1 MDWIENSIKNAQQG
15 KTKTVGDDWISNSIR
30 QATARNT
37 GNNFQKRLNDV
48 YALGN
53 TLDSNIE
60 KHESGWA
67 SLGNSALLISDIQ
80 KYFSEAESL
89 KNDLIANSDAYK
101 QAIGEDNYKKIQTQ
115 IDNILN
121 TKEGTVSSHK
131 KRAQLYGQYDT
142 AEDYNNAKRNY
153 QLDTKYSRLKTFE
166 DYDKYIKSGN
176 FEQADMPQDEKDY
189 LLRLGYSLEY
199 REAVSSLNAAK
210 KRLEGLPKKI
220 TVNSP
225 YNEQQRVKIQQE
237 KKNLEAT
244 IKNLET
250 RIKEMDNM
258 GGIYTGL
265 NTTVLSE
272 SGEYAFDERWSNKKA
287 EMEEKTALNDK
298 EKLKLLS
305 GQKVDKSDYWVDEI
319 FKNAQ
324 PYQYLYYATED
335 EKKLHAYI
343 KKHDGEGAA
352 KKYLDDLKIAK
363 LDKRLNQARM
373 KEAYDFASKSEI
385 PSILLPT
392 MFGLVGGATA
402 LKSSQKTGNAEL
414 ASLASIPAN
423 LLSGL
428 EFGAYRMAGL
438 DGVRS
443 TLATQSQGFREG
455 TKTHWDGAWGE
466 DVWDFLYDTGMSG
479 VDSAAAAGLGA
490 VVPYLG
496 EVLLGGSAAAST
508 YNDAL
513 DRGISHG
520 DAMLTALTAGVA
532 ESLFEHMSISK
543 FLDAGD
549 ITKGFTKSGLRQATK
564 TLLTEMGINFTE
576 ELFTEVSNIIT
587 DTAINGNLSNY
598 AIAVKDYYM
607 QGMSPEEAKE
617 KALGDFK
624 NQILEAGLS
633 GALMGFGFGSISS
646 IKGMARSQV
655 LNSQKGGLVKLS
667 GNVAELKT
675 VAELSNNE
683 EIKAAAEKLTET
695 SKPSEI
701 GYVYNSLVADAVEQ
715 SVKEM
720 TPVLLENGAKESGS
734 NSAKGWA
741 TQIASSVFEANQG
754 KIAALQTNAVTSAV
768 YNEFVKEGKYGGD
781 TVLAL
786 ADLAKNTQPKAIT
799 SADVVDEQNATTPI
813 TEDGTP
819 AMGPVTSGESGAT
832 HPVTEAFGKSVKENL
847 EKDRPNKKVIIEK
860 LKERMP
866 QKSRITPEGES
877 IIKNFAKARG
887 LKVIFTDNLVDDV
900 GNGKYNSDTKTL
912 YISRYSI
919 NPIKI
924 VIKHEFTHSV
934 ETSKF
939 FDKFKDYCFT
949 ESEVFKDWLKEK
961 GFDKYSQAVNYE
973 LEKYNTFA
981 PNTKDKSLKAENE
994 VIANFVSETLFNKD
1008 GTDFN
1013 DEITTDFL
1021 KELSKN
1027 NRNLF
1032 QRFVDFVKNFIK
1044 RTFTGNSQK
1053 REINKLEQKFIRL
1066 VETVDTAE
1074 TKNDTAEQGETEQG
1088 QYSLAE
1094 NKKITH
1100 NMNEQKGLNKRFEKE
1115 LEDWF
1120 DKTTAEERK
1129 KSGKRF
1135 LVGTTTDVLK
1145 NIGIKDYNIYFGAS
1159 KINKILTD
1167 NKSMTLDIIKQ
1178 AVKLLEDPIIIMQS
1192 QTVEDSIV
1200 IFGEVYAENKPVMIS
1215 VLLNP
1220 KTKNGEILNY
1230 AVITSAY
1237 GRRSGNLQNL
1247 INKSTI
1253 YYINEQKNRTDT
1265 WLKAL
1270 GLQLPSAITKYGP
1283 INSIPNSAEN
1293 VKQKQLDVINKSN
1306 PAPNSYQTW
1315 VRSVDDI
1322 KTLAETLEDSDWQ
1335 DETINPD
1342 LTRTDIENAI
1352 AKGKIT
1358 VYSSYP
1364 ISQGVFV
1371 SPSRMEAE
1379 SYSGNG
1385 KVYEKTVDIQD
1396 VAWIDP
1402 TQGQYAKVEKG
1413 QYSLPDLDTNYLKAV
1428 ESGDM
1433 ETAQRMVDEAAKK
1446 AGYDVRAY
1454 HGTGADFNIFSEE
1467 NIGKRNVWGKGFY
1480 FGTSKGIA
1488 DDYASLRAKQGGK
1501 YRIVNAYLKMD
1512 NPYTP
1517 HKSDLGTAEE
1527 ILNKWFPDM
1536 WKNSK
1541 ELGIGYIQGKLDNS
1555 PLDLLQ
1561 FIAEHNNVEVQDVLK
1576 KYGYDSVKDGG
1587 EIVVFDSNQI
1597 KSADPVTYD
1606 DKGNVIPLSERFKN
1620 DNNDIRYS
1628 LPDIDSS
1635 GHKLSKG
1642 QMEYFKDS
1650 KIRDEKGRL
1659 LRLFHG
1665 TQNGGFT
1672 KFLRRF
1678 SDDKLTFFLTPS
1690 KNVAETYSGS
1700 FDKVELPE
1708 GRSRSKGNG
1717 QAGLYEVFANAKNPL
1732 VIEGNGHGWD
1742 NIPFTFETKTKKP
1755 ISLESEY
1762 DAKTGTLSGEYVYEG
1777 KTHKIN
1783 FNFSHLKEKARENA
1797 KATIEKYNLESTALE
1812 SEYYLE
1818 LSKLAKAEIREHFE
1832 KFMYKDVARSLAV
1845 YYSSSIVNAFNNDGK
1860 KHRQYRYIDVKNKSL
1875 DSVTTRDVTEWA
1887 KQNGYDAVW
1896 FKNIMDVSDKSSV
1909 NDDYQWGDVL
1919 AVFDSNQIK
1928 DVDNTEPTKN
1938 KDIRYSLPDIPDIAK
1953 GKSYDELI
1961 SLVDE
1966 GKITSDEALAAL
1978 GKEHGTM
1985 PKGEN
1990 PKVDVYVPEKI
2001 SETKNVNQFMRNVL
2015 ESGHLDADMTET
2027 EKRNIINGARTY
2039 RVISDKE
2046 ATNRAQSKIKT
2057 DVNGA
2062 VQQWE
2067 SVINGGGRITKF
2079 DIALGEQLLIQA
2091 AESGNANDV
2100 TKYVAELADL
2110 GTQLGQDVQALRL
2123 LKQMTGLGQL
2133 YYVTRAVAKLNKDI
2147 EAKFGEKHKIV
2158 EIDPDLAQI
2167 LANSKSQ
2174 KEIDNAVERLI
2185 KDVASQVKSS
2195 WVDKFNSWRYL
2206 AMLGNPRTHARNLA
2220 GNGVFLPA
2228 IGTKNKIAAVLE
2240 NVFVEK
2246 EKRTKVLGLLNP
2258 EYKDFATQDYANVED
2273 IIKSGG
2279 KMNPSDKIREQMK
2292 VFNTKALEKARKF
2305 NFDMLEKEDGWFLK
2319 WYYVRALGAA
2329 MQARGLDV
2337 NNISPTELEELRSYA
2352 INEAQ
2357 KATYRDA
2364 SHFANTLNKLSR
2376 LNKDANIISKAMGVA
2391 VEGLLPFKKTPI
2403 NILKR
2408 GIEYSPIGIATSII
2422 EAVRDLRKGEFSGAQ
2437 FIDSLSAGLTGT
2449 GIMLLGAFAYSLG
2462 IISGGMDYEDDDAL
2476 ERMAGY
2482 QPFAIN
2488 IGDYSYTIDFAAPA
2502 VMPFMIGAETA
2513 KMFNN
2518 ESVNETLGFFDT
2530 IAAIGAPMTELS
2542 MLQGLNDA
2550 IETIAYS
2557 DNKMGD
2563 FATNIFASYF
2573 SQYVPTLG
2581 GQIARTFDST
2591 RRTNFVDKNSSIP
2604 KILQTSYQKAL
2615 GKIPY
2620 FENKKVPYVDAWGRT
2635 EENDNILLRA
2645 FENFVSPGYVS
2656 KIEDDKV
2663 NKELA
2668 RIYTQTSEGG
2678 VIPKRAS
2685 TSFEVG
2691 GKTVNLNADE
2701 YVQYATDKG
2710 QYSRQY
2716 LEELMSSSMYST
2728 LDDSEKASVV
2738 SDLYSYANAKAKTNV
2753 SDYDYRTNNTYKTAA
2768 KLEEAG
2774 ISPVSYYIARAATS
2788 VENADT
2794 DGSNSVSKSEKKKA
2808 LRNAGFSYSE
2818 INTILNVNKK

>member
-53 TLDSNIE
+53 TLNSNIE

-101 QAIGEDNYKKIQTQ
+101 QALGEDNYKKIQTQ

-319 FKNAQ
+319 FKNAE
-324 PYQYLYYATED
+324 PYQHLYYATDD
-335 EKKLHAYI
+335 EKRMYSFI
-343 KKHDGEGAA
+343 KERDGEGLAQ
-352 KKYLDDLKIAK
+352 KYLEDLKVSK
-363 LDKRLNQARM
+363 LDKRLNQAIFQKM
-373 KEAYDFASKSEI
+373 SDYSAQNGGTA
-385 PSILLPT
+385 IL
-392 MFGLVGGATA
+392 G
-402 LKSSQKTGNAEL
+402 
-414 ASLASIPAN
+414 SLASIPASVF
-423 LLSGL
+423 SGL
-428 EFGAYRMAGL
+428 EFAAYRLGGEKF
-438 DGVRS
+438 DGIRS

-479 VDSAAAAGLGA
+479 VDSAAAAGLSAA
-490 VVPYLG
+490 VPFLG
-496 EVLLGGSAAAST
+496 EALLGSSAAAST

-741 TQIASSVFEANQG
+741 TQIANSVFENNEGQ
-754 KIAALQTNAVTSAV
+754 KAALQTNAVTSAV

-813 TEDGTP
+813 TEDGTL
-819 AMGPVTSGESGAT
+819 AMGPATSGENGET

-1074 TKNDTAEQGETEQG
+1074 TKNDTAEQGETEETETKQEAINEQTNKVG
-1088 QYSLAE
+1088 VEYNSETESVSQYSLASWE
-1094 NKKITH
+1094 NSDYVKDRNVAAQQIADAIGVSKK
-1100 NMNEQKGLNKRFEKE
+1100 
-1115 LEDWF
+1115 
-1120 DKTTAEERK
+1120 TA
-1129 KSGKRF
+1129 
-1135 LVGTTTDVLK
+1135 
-1145 NIGIKDYNIYFGAS
+1145 IKY
-1159 KINKILTD
+1159 
-1167 NKSMTLDIIKQ
+1167 
-1178 AVKLLEDPIIIMQS
+1178 
-1192 QTVEDSIV
+1192 
-1200 IFGEVYAENKPVMIS
+1200 
-1215 VLLNP
+1215 
-1220 KTKNGEILNY
+1220 
-1230 AVITSAY
+1230 
-1237 GRRSGNLQNL
+1237 
-1247 INKSTI
+1247 
-1253 YYINEQKNRTDT
+1253 
-1265 WLKAL
+1265 
-1270 GLQLPSAITKYGP
+1270 
-1283 INSIPNSAEN
+1283 INSINGIAKAIAEDKERLDYVAAVGRSAFVSNAEYGGSIDTSTLCQKRRWLTGTFSAIQKELKNSALTASEVLKIRN
-1293 VKQKQLDVINKSN
+1293 MLKDKGIEVSCGLCYVEGSRAEMGVFAKQFIERYKKTNPKYVPNMAEINTPEGIEEIRMKRPEVYEAYERFWN
-1306 PAPNSYQTW
+1306 NKG
-1315 VRSVDDI
+1315 VLNEGDSVLFASQR
-1322 KTLAETLEDSDWQ
+1322 KPKLYSV
-1335 DETINPD
+1335 
-1342 LTRTDIENAI
+1342 RTDYKHEILDKFKNEDNVSAKNDNGGLRIQSFSDFEVVHLIDMMQVIMDMSRVGLAGQAYTKVPEFALALGDTGLKINLSLI
-1352 AKGKIT
+1352 AKDVDANGNLVFDNVEGMNIDTAMRIRDMYSKNVGTILVVFNDAQLKAALNDSRVDFIIPFHRSQWKRSQYAEIGLPANT
-1358 VYSSYP
+1358 KDYTYMQNERYIKPVYYTTRK
-1364 ISQGVFV
+1364 G
-1371 SPSRMEAE
+1371 
-1379 SYSGNG
+1379 
-1385 KVYEKTVDIQD
+1385 
-1396 VAWIDP
+1396 
-1402 TQGQYAKVEKG
+1402 TQGKKKPPTICQVSIGITTK
-1413 QYSLPDLDTNYLKAV
+1413 
-1428 ESGDM
+1428 
-1433 ETAQRMVDEAAKK
+1433 AAK
-1446 AGYDVRAY
+1446 RMPRL
-1454 HGTGADFNIFSEE
+1454 I
-1467 NIGKRNVWGKGFY
+1467 W
-1480 FGTSKGIA
+1480 
-1488 DDYASLRAKQGGK
+1488 
-1501 YRIVNAYLKMD
+1501 
-1512 NPYTP
+1512 
-1517 HKSDLGTAEE
+1517 KS
-1527 ILNKWFPDM
+1527 
-1536 WKNSK
+1536 
-1541 ELGIGYIQGKLDNS
+1541 
-1555 PLDLLQ
+1555 
-1561 FIAEHNNVEVQDVLK
+1561 VLK
-1576 KYGYDSVKDGG
+1576 KTKDLNF
-1587 EIVVFDSNQI
+1587 INCLWII
-1597 KSADPVTYD
+1597 KMVRIRFNPMGLQT
-1606 DKGNVIPLSERFKN
+1606 VI
-1620 DNNDIRYS
+1620 
-1628 LPDIDSS
+1628 
-1635 GHKLSKG
+1635 
-1642 QMEYFKDS
+1642 
-1650 KIRDEKGRL
+1650 
-1659 LRLFHG
+1659 
-1665 TQNGGFT
+1665 
-1672 KFLRRF
+1672 
-1678 SDDKLTFFLTPS
+1678 
-1690 KNVAETYSGS
+1690 GS
-1700 FDKVELPE
+1700 CL
-1708 GRSRSKGNG
+1708 
-1717 QAGLYEVFANAKNPL
+1717 
-1732 VIEGNGHGWD
+1732 
-1742 NIPFTFETKTKKP
+1742 
-1755 ISLESEY
+1755 
-1762 DAKTGTLSGEYVYEG
+1762 
-1777 KTHKIN
+1777 
-1783 FNFSHLKEKARENA
+1783 
-1797 KATIEKYNLESTALE
+1797 
-1812 SEYYLE
+1812 
-1818 LSKLAKAEIREHFE
+1818 
-1832 KFMYKDVARSLAV
+1832 
-1845 YYSSSIVNAFNNDGK
+1845 
-1860 KHRQYRYIDVKNKSL
+1860 
-1875 DSVTTRDVTEWA
+1875 
-1887 KQNGYDAVW
+1887 
-1896 FKNIMDVSDKSSV
+1896 
-1909 NDDYQWGDVL
+1909 
-1919 AVFDSNQIK
+1919 
-1928 DVDNTEPTKN
+1928 
-1938 KDIRYSLPDIPDIAK
+1938 
-1953 GKSYDELI
+1953 LI
-1961 SLVDE
+1961 S
-1966 GKITSDEALAAL
+1966 KCTITTV
-1978 GKEHGTM
+1978 KE
-1985 PKGEN
+1985 
-1990 PKVDVYVPEKI
+1990 
-2001 SETKNVNQFMRNVL
+2001 VL
-2015 ESGHLDADMTET
+2015 KHL
-2027 EKRNIINGARTY
+2027 
-2039 RVISDKE
+2039 
-2046 ATNRAQSKIKT
+2046 
-2057 DVNGA
+2057 
-2062 VQQWE
+2062 
-2067 SVINGGGRITKF
+2067 
-2079 DIALGEQLLIQA
+2079 L
-2091 AESGNANDV
+2091 
-2100 TKYVAELADL
+2100 
-2110 GTQLGQDVQALRL
+2110 
-2123 LKQMTGLGQL
+2123 
-2133 YYVTRAVAKLNKDI
+2133 
-2147 EAKFGEKHKIV
+2147 
-2158 EIDPDLAQI
+2158 
-2167 LANSKSQ
+2167 
-2174 KEIDNAVERLI
+2174 
-2185 KDVASQVKSS
+2185 
-2195 WVDKFNSWRYL
+2195 
-2206 AMLGNPRTHARNLA
+2206 
-2220 GNGVFLPA
+2220 
-2228 IGTKNKIAAVLE
+2228 
-2240 NVFVEK
+2240 
-2246 EKRTKVLGLLNP
+2246 
-2258 EYKDFATQDYANVED
+2258 
-2273 IIKSGG
+2273 
-2279 KMNPSDKIREQMK
+2279 
-2292 VFNTKALEKARKF
+2292 
-2305 NFDMLEKEDGWFLK
+2305 
-2319 WYYVRALGAA
+2319 
-2329 MQARGLDV
+2329 
-2337 NNISPTELEELRSYA
+2337 SP
-2352 INEAQ
+2352 
-2357 KATYRDA
+2357 
-2364 SHFANTLNKLSR
+2364 F
-2376 LNKDANIISKAMGVA
+2376 
-2391 VEGLLPFKKTPI
+2391 
-2403 NILKR
+2403 
-2408 GIEYSPIGIATSII
+2408 SIW
-2422 EAVRDLRKGEFSGAQ
+2422 
-2437 FIDSLSAGLTGT
+2437 
-2449 GIMLLGAFAYSLG
+2449 
-2462 IISGGMDYEDDDAL
+2462 
-2476 ERMAGY
+2476 
-2482 QPFAIN
+2482 
-2488 IGDYSYTIDFAAPA
+2488 
-2502 VMPFMIGAETA
+2502 
-2513 KMFNN
+2513 
-2518 ESVNETLGFFDT
+2518 
-2530 IAAIGAPMTELS
+2530 
-2542 MLQGLNDA
+2542 
-2550 IETIAYS
+2550 
-2557 DNKMGD
+2557 
-2563 FATNIFASYF
+2563 
-2573 SQYVPTLG
+2573 
-2581 GQIARTFDST
+2581 
-2591 RRTNFVDKNSSIP
+2591 
-2604 KILQTSYQKAL
+2604 
-2615 GKIPY
+2615 
-2620 FENKKVPYVDAWGRT
+2620 KKV
-2635 EENDNILLRA
+2635 
-2645 FENFVSPGYVS
+2645 
-2656 KIEDDKV
+2656 
-2663 NKELA
+2663 
-2668 RIYTQTSEGG
+2668 
-2678 VIPKRAS
+2678 
-2685 TSFEVG
+2685 
-2691 GKTVNLNADE
+2691 
-2701 YVQYATDKG
+2701 
-2710 QYSRQY
+2710 
-2716 LEELMSSSMYST
+2716 
-2728 LDDSEKASVV
+2728 
-2738 SDLYSYANAKAKTNV
+2738 
-2753 SDYDYRTNNTYKTAA
+2753 
-2768 KLEEAG
+2768 
-2774 ISPVSYYIARAATS
+2774 
-2788 VENADT
+2788 
-2794 DGSNSVSKSEKKKA
+2794 
-2808 LRNAGFSYSE
+2808 
-2818 INTILNVNKK
+2818 